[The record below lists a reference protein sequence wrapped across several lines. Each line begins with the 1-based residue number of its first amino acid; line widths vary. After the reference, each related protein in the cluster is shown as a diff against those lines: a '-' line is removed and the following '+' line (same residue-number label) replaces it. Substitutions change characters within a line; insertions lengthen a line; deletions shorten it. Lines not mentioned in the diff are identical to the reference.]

1 MDLYF
6 LAYKLHID
14 IDTIKSWD
22 YIKVYKWMIAL
33 KKINDKTREQVEKI
47 QSEQELKRSLASNEE
62 VIVRNAAYCK

>member
-1 MDLYF
+1 MYF

>member
-1 MDLYF
+1 MYF

-14 IDTIKSWD
+14 VDTIKSWD